1 MLMICEIDPTTNQ
14 SFLSFAVVELPE
26 EGLLENQYVIPEDQL
41 DGCGIYTLVDG
52 EVQVLSA
59 EVFEA
64 EQTARITAATAVDVR
79 NNRNQLL
86 TACDWVV
93 ISAIESGESVDPYWA
108 AYRQELRDITELSNF
123 PFLEESDWPVAP

>member
-1 MLMICEIDPTTNQ
+1 MFMICEIDPTTNQ
-14 SFLSFAVVELPE
+14 SFQSFAAVELPE
-26 EGLLENQYVIPEDQL
+26 EGLPENQYVIPEDQL
-41 DGCGIYTLVDG
+41 EGCGVYTLVDG
-52 EVQVLSA
+52 EVQALSA

-64 EQTARITAATAVDVR
+64 QQTALLTASIAVDVR
-79 NNRNQLL
+79 NNRNQRL

-108 AYRQELRDITELSNF
+108 AYRQELRDISELPNF